1 MASKLRFEAVYAY
14 SPDQVWVALTDPVA
28 ISEWLMPNDFRPVV
42 GHRFTFRTKPAPGF
56 DGIVQC
62 KVLQADPPSRL
73 AYSWTG
79 GGIDT
84 VVRYTLT
91 PEGPS
96 TRLVMEQDGFKGI
109 RGFMISRLLGGGRIR
124 VTELHQ
130 ERNPYNG
137 GVNPETI
144 RPHVSSLGPRNAP

>member
-109 RGFMISRLLGGGRIR
+109 RGFMISRLLGGGWKRMIHDRLPAAAGR
-124 VTELHQ
+124 VRDGIYHSD
-130 ERNPYNG
+130 PDA
-137 GVNPETI
+137 PE
-144 RPHVSSLGPRNAP
+144 SKCA